1 MKSKA
6 CIMTFRPFNIPA
18 VYSDDML
25 ARLSDEFDMLPY
37 ICSKDD
43 FPALEGELQK
53 VEYIFSTWGMPAL
66 SEEEIRRYLPRLKA
80 VFYAAGTV
88 QQFARPFIACEVD
101 VFSAWAANAVP
112 VAEVAASEI
121 LLANKGFFRREVKS
135 RADWQNDDRERLY
148 PGNFRTRVGI
158 LGAGMIGKMVINHLR
173 RHELEIYVF
182 DPFLPDEKAAELGV
196 TKTGLHEVF
205 ASCNVIS
212 NHLANNEQTK
222 GMIDRSC
229 FDLMGK
235 AAVFINTGRGAQVN
249 TADLIAAM
257 KACPERLALLDVTDP
272 DEPPAEESELYRLPN
287 VRLTPHIAG
296 SIGNEPRRMAEYM
309 FAEYKAYSEGKPT
322 KYKVTAKML
331 ETMA

>member
-1 MKSKA
+1 
-6 CIMTFRPFNIPA
+6 
-18 VYSDDML
+18 
-25 ARLSDEFDMLPY
+25 
-37 ICSKDD
+37 
-43 FPALEGELQK
+43 
-53 VEYIFSTWGMPAL
+53 MPAL

-88 QQFARPFIACEVD
+88 QQFARPFISCGVD
-101 VFSAWAANAVP
+101 IFSAWAANAVP

-121 LLANKGFFRREVKS
+121 LLANKGFFRREVKC

-148 PGNFRTRVGI
+148 PGNFRTRAGI
-158 LGAGMIGKMVINHLR
+158 LGAGMIGTMVINHLR

-309 FAEYKAYSEGKPT
+309 FAEYKAYSAGKPT

-331 ETMA
+331 EIMA

>member
-1 MKSKA
+1 
-6 CIMTFRPFNIPA
+6 MTFRPFNIPA

-25 ARLSDEFDMLPY
+25 ARLAEEFDMLPF

-88 QQFARPFIACEVD
+88 QQFARPFISCGVD
-101 VFSAWAANAVP
+101 IFSAWAANAVP

-121 LLANKGFFRREVKS
+121 LLANKGFFRREVKC

-148 PGNFRTRVGI
+148 PGNFRTRAGI
-158 LGAGMIGKMVINHLR
+158 LGAGMIGTMVINHLR
-173 RHELEIYVF
+173 RHELEICVF

-235 AAVFINTGRGAQVN
+235 AAVFINTGNCEKDFIYRINSSGGVPPTGVHRGARKECDQEITNV
-249 TADLIAAM
+249 LEVI
-257 KACPERLALLDVTDP
+257 
-272 DEPPAEESELYRLPN
+272 EEISYRL
-287 VRLTPHIAG
+287 
-296 SIGNEPRRMAEYM
+296 E
-309 FAEYKAYSEGKPT
+309 T
-322 KYKVTAKML
+322 KF
-331 ETMA
+331 

>member
-25 ARLSDEFDMLPY
+25 AHLAEEFDMLPY

-101 VFSAWAANAVP
+101 VFSAWEANAVP

-135 RADWQNDDRERLY
+135 RADWHNDDRERLY

-158 LGAGMIGKMVINHLR
+158 LGAGMIGTMVINHLR

-212 NHLANNEQTK
+212 NHLANNEQTN

-309 FAEYKAYSEGKPT
+309 FAEYKAYSAGKPT